1 MASRRGSESFSLH
14 ESHIQELRLE
24 YMAFFY
30 LSLDVK
36 FQDENH

>member
-24 YMAFFY
+24 YMALFFEY
-30 LSLDVK
+30 
-36 FQDENH
+36 